1 MMFASRTYSSKCFLV
16 YIVTVCRTSLP
27 NYFFEPLNTP
37 SEKAE
42 NAGEIKSKKDSL
54 TGTEV
59 RLLCR
64 VVKNSFRLVSVDF
77 VDLGFVMERKY

>member
-1 MMFASRTYSSKCFLV
+1 M
-16 YIVTVCRTSLP
+16 VTVCRTSLL
-27 NYFFEPLNTP
+27 NSFFEPLNTS

-42 NAGEIKSKKDSL
+42 NAGEIKSKKHSL

-64 VVKNSFRLVSVDF
+64 VVKNSFRLVCTEVLDE
-77 VDLGFVMERKY
+77 LRMLRKHRRQL